1 MSAPGR
7 VTDAPSAKAAAD
19 GTAAT
24 NPARRL
30 TGFPLLIVGLSVV
43 LLVQSLFVISYVGA
57 LHNPRPHNLP
67 FGVVGSPALAA
78 AVDKQ
83 FSLRAKT
90 YADERAAKRAIDE
103 RSIYGALV
111 TDASGTTLLVTPAAA
126 NGVATALTA
135 AFTAAAAA
143 TGQKLAVVQTHSLP
157 SGDRGGIVS
166 FLVAMALVIGG
177 YLSATIAT
185 TLGGAATP
193 RKRAP
198 ILACVAVVGA
208 LVTDVIA
215 GPLLGGIPS
224 GHFLELWGIF
234 AFLMVAVAFATAALQ
249 TLFGAGGTLIVI
261 VVFVIFGAPAAGGS
275 LASPFLPSFWS
286 TIGPFLPPGAGTTAI
301 RNTIYFSGNGIGRAL
316 IVLAAY
322 LIAGAVVMLGIRG
335 RSTPQS
341 IEAETDIETAG
352 AAVVVV

>member
-1 MSAPGR
+1 VSASRTP
-7 VTDAPSAKAAAD
+7 TAAD
-19 GTAAT
+19 GAAAAS
-24 NPARRL
+24 PAPRL
-30 TGFPLLIVGLSVV
+30 TGLRLLIVALGVV
-43 LLVQSLFVISYVGA
+43 LLVQGLFVISYVGA
-57 LHNPRPHNLP
+57 LHKPQPHNLP

-90 YADERAAKRAIDE
+90 YADETAAKRAIDE

-111 TDASGTTLLVTPAAA
+111 TDASGTTLLVAPAAA

-135 AFTAAAAA
+135 AFTARAAA
-143 TGQKLAVVQTHSLP
+143 TGQKLAVVQVHSLP
-157 SGDRGGIVS
+157 SGDRGGIVA

-185 TLGGAATP
+185 MLGGTTTL
-193 RKRAP
+193 RRRAP

-208 LVTDVIA
+208 LLTYLIA

-234 AFLMVAVAFATAALQ
+234 AFLMLAVAFATAALQ
-249 TLFGAGGTLIVI
+249 ALFGPGGTLIVI
-261 VVFVIFGAPAAGGS
+261 VVFVIFGAPSAGGS
-275 LASPFLPSFWS
+275 LARPFLPSFWG

-301 RNTIYFSGNGIGRAL
+301 RNTIYFSGNGIGQAL

-322 LIAGAVVMLGIRG
+322 LVVGAAVVLGIRR

-341 IEAETDIETAG
+341 IDAATDVEAAG